1 MLYRAHANKML
12 NHFAPI
18 RKLLQVIS
26 ILSLGQEDSSLV
38 NRLVVLLDCFLE
50 AQLWI
55 KQCEYFSYLI
65 TKHGYIS
72 VLDSTV
78 GFDLYGFLHALL

>member
-18 RKLLQVIS
+18 RKLLQVVS

-55 KQCEYFSYLI
+55 K
-65 TKHGYIS
+65 
-72 VLDSTV
+72 
-78 GFDLYGFLHALL
+78 